1 MVKNAASGK
10 AFLLKRGDTMLA
22 KALREAW
29 SKEDKGSAKRLR
41 EMIDVLRARDIVHGI
56 TPEKLRLILE
66 DLGPTFVKLGQIMSM
81 RPDFLPQE
89 YCDELMKLQTEANPL
104 PFAVI
109 EKVIEQEYQRRWT
122 RIFRSIDEEALGSAS
137 IAQVHRAVLLD
148 GERVVIKVQRPGVH
162 DVMSKDIV
170 LLKRAA
176 GILKILGPA
185 HDVVDFSMVLDE
197 LWAIAKQEMDF
208 VMEANHIEEFR
219 HANLDADF
227 VSCPKVYGHLTTQ
240 HVLVMEYIEGIQV
253 DDVAELKAAGVDVRR
268 IGERLGE
275 NYVKQIVE
283 DGYFHADPHPG
294 NIWVRGGKIVWLDLG
309 MMGRLSNKDRAAIRK
324 AIFALAQHDIFEM
337 KAAVLAL
344 GVPQDRIDHA
354 RLYQD
359 IDALMAQYGDLD
371 FRSLKMGM
379 LSRQIMNVLRAH
391 HIAIAPGISMF
402 CRGVMTIE
410 GVMRLVCPEVSF
422 VEILARSMEL
432 SFAKDFNW
440 REEVG
445 KAKREG
451 YILMR
456 KSLQLP
462 EQISDILKMTLSG
475 QTKVN
480 LELTG
485 ADEPLARLNKMINKL
500 IIALLSAALLI
511 GSSTIC
517 TTQMTPK
524 IMEIPFLGV
533 LGYLAAIVLSA
544 RLLWSILRGH

>member
-1 MVKNAASGK
+1 MAMDD
-10 AFLLKRGDTMLA
+10 LPRGDTMLA
-22 KALREAW
+22 RAFREAW
-29 SKEDKGSAKRLR
+29 RKEDKGSAARLR
-41 EMIDVLRARDIVHGI
+41 EMVEVLRERDIVHGI

-89 YCDELMKLQTEANPL
+89 YCDELMKLQTEASPL
-104 PFAVI
+104 PFSVI

-122 RIFRSIDEEALGSAS
+122 RIFRSIDAEALGSAS
-137 IAQVHRAVLLD
+137 IAQVHCAVLLD
-148 GERVVIKVQRPGVH
+148 GEKVVIKVQRPGVH

-185 HDVVDFSMVLDE
+185 QDVVDFSMVLDE

-219 HANLDADF
+219 HANQDADF
-227 VSCPKVYGHLTTQ
+227 VSCPKVYRHLTTQ
-240 HVLVMEYIEGIQV
+240 HVLVMEYVDGIQI
-253 DDVAELKAAGVDVRR
+253 DDAAGLKAAGVDMRR

-324 AIFALAQHDIFEM
+324 AIFALAQHDVFEM
-337 KAAVLAL
+337 KAAVLSL
-344 GVPQDRIDHA
+344 GVPQERIDHA

-359 IDALMAQYGDLD
+359 IDALIAQYGDLD
-371 FRSLKMGM
+371 FRSLKMGV
-379 LSRQIMNVLRAH
+379 LSRQIMNVLRSH

-432 SFAKDFNW
+432 SFAKGFNW
-440 REEVG
+440 REEAG

-451 YILMR
+451 YILLR

-500 IIALLSAALLI
+500 IIALLSAALLL

>member
-1 MVKNAASGK
+1 MMTNAARGK
-10 AFLLKRGDTMLA
+10 VFLLKRGDTMLA

-227 VSCPKVYGHLTTQ
+227 VSCPKVYRHLTTQ

-379 LSRQIMNVLRAH
+379 LSRQIMNVLRSH

>member
-1 MVKNAASGK
+1 MAMGA
-10 AFLLKRGDTMLA
+10 LPRGDTMFA
-22 KALREAW
+22 KAFREAW
-29 SKEDKGSAKRLR
+29 RKEDQGSATRLR
-41 EMIDVLRARDIVHGI
+41 EMVEVLRARDIVHGI

-104 PFAVI
+104 PFSVI

-148 GERVVIKVQRPGVH
+148 GEKVVIKVQRPGVH

-185 HDVVDFSMVLDE
+185 QDVVDFSMVLDE

-219 HANLDADF
+219 HANQDADF
-227 VSCPKVYGHLTTQ
+227 VSCPKVYRHLTTQ
-240 HVLVMEYIEGIQV
+240 HVLVMEYVDGIQI
-253 DDVAELKAAGVDVRR
+253 DDVVGLKAAGIDVRR

-324 AIFALAQHDIFEM
+324 AIFALAQHDVFEM
-337 KAAVLAL
+337 KAAVLSL
-344 GVPQDRIDHA
+344 GVPQERIDHA

-359 IDALMAQYGDLD
+359 IDALIAQYGDLD

-379 LSRQIMNVLRAH
+379 LSRQIMNVLRSH

-432 SFAKDFNW
+432 SFAKGFNW
-440 REEVG
+440 REEAG

-451 YILMR
+451 YILLR

-500 IIALLSAALLI
+500 IIALLSAALLL

>member
-1 MVKNAASGK
+1 MAMGA
-10 AFLLKRGDTMLA
+10 LPRGDTMFA
-22 KALREAW
+22 KAFREAW
-29 SKEDKGSAKRLR
+29 RREDQGSATRLR
-41 EMIDVLRARDIVHGI
+41 EMVEVLRARDIVHGI

-104 PFAVI
+104 PFSVI

-137 IAQVHRAVLLD
+137 IAQVHCAVLLD
-148 GERVVIKVQRPGVH
+148 GEKVVIKVQRPGVH
-162 DVMSKDIV
+162 DIMSKDIV

-185 HDVVDFSMVLDE
+185 QDVVDFSMVLDE

-219 HANLDADF
+219 HANQDADF
-227 VSCPKVYGHLTTQ
+227 VSCPKVYRHLTTQ
-240 HVLVMEYIEGIQV
+240 HVLVMEYVDGIQI
-253 DDVAELKAAGVDVRR
+253 DDVAGLKAAGIDVRR

-324 AIFALAQHDIFEM
+324 AIFALAQHDVFEM
-337 KAAVLAL
+337 KAAVLSL
-344 GVPQDRIDHA
+344 GVPQERIDHA

-359 IDALMAQYGDLD
+359 IDALIAQYGDLD
-371 FRSLKMGM
+371 FRSLKMGI
-379 LSRQIMNVLRAH
+379 LSRQIMNVLRSH

-432 SFAKDFNW
+432 SFAKGFNW
-440 REEVG
+440 REEAG

-451 YILMR
+451 YILLR

-500 IIALLSAALLI
+500 IIALLSAALLL

>member
-1 MVKNAASGK
+1 MAMGA
-10 AFLLKRGDTMLA
+10 LPRGDTMFA
-22 KALREAW
+22 KAFREAW
-29 SKEDKGSAKRLR
+29 RKEDQGSATRLR
-41 EMIDVLRARDIVHGI
+41 EMVEVLRARDIVHGI

-104 PFAVI
+104 PFSVI

-148 GERVVIKVQRPGVH
+148 GEKVVIKVQRPGVH
-162 DVMSKDIV
+162 DIMSKDIV

-185 HDVVDFSMVLDE
+185 QDVVDFSMVLDE

-219 HANLDADF
+219 HANQDADF
-227 VSCPKVYGHLTTQ
+227 VSCPKVYRHLTTQ
-240 HVLVMEYIEGIQV
+240 HVLVMEYVDGIQI
-253 DDVAELKAAGVDVRR
+253 DDVAGLKAAGIDARR

-324 AIFALAQHDIFEM
+324 AIFALAQHDVFEM
-337 KAAVLAL
+337 KAAVLSL
-344 GVPQDRIDHA
+344 GVPQERIDHA

-359 IDALMAQYGDLD
+359 IDALIAQYGDLD
-371 FRSLKMGM
+371 FRSLKMGI
-379 LSRQIMNVLRAH
+379 LSRQIMNVLRSH

-432 SFAKDFNW
+432 SFAKGFNW
-440 REEVG
+440 REEAG

-451 YILMR
+451 YILLR

-500 IIALLSAALLI
+500 IIALLSAALLL

>member
-1 MVKNAASGK
+1 MAMGA
-10 AFLLKRGDTMLA
+10 LPRGDTMLA
-22 KALREAW
+22 RAFREAW
-29 SKEDKGSAKRLR
+29 RKEDKGSAARLR
-41 EMIDVLRARDIVHGI
+41 EMVEVLRERDIVHGI

-104 PFAVI
+104 PFSVI

-137 IAQVHRAVLLD
+137 IAQVHCAVLLD
-148 GERVVIKVQRPGVH
+148 GEKVVIKVQRPGVH
-162 DVMSKDIV
+162 DIMSKDIV

-185 HDVVDFSMVLDE
+185 QDVVDFSMVLDE

-219 HANLDADF
+219 HANQDADF
-227 VSCPKVYGHLTTQ
+227 VSCPKVYRHLTTQ
-240 HVLVMEYIEGIQV
+240 HVLVMEYVDGIQI
-253 DDVAELKAAGVDVRR
+253 DDVAGLKAAGIDARR

-324 AIFALAQHDIFEM
+324 AIFALAQHDVFEM
-337 KAAVLAL
+337 KAAVLSL
-344 GVPQDRIDHA
+344 GVPQERIDHA

-359 IDALMAQYGDLD
+359 IDALIAQYGDLD
-371 FRSLKMGM
+371 FRSLKMGI
-379 LSRQIMNVLRAH
+379 LSRQIMNVLRSH

-432 SFAKDFNW
+432 SFAKGFNW
-440 REEVG
+440 REEAG

-451 YILMR
+451 YILLR

-500 IIALLSAALLI
+500 IIALLSAALLL

>member
-1 MVKNAASGK
+1 MAMGA
-10 AFLLKRGDTMLA
+10 LPRGDTMFA
-22 KALREAW
+22 KAFREAW
-29 SKEDKGSAKRLR
+29 RKEDQGSATRLR
-41 EMIDVLRARDIVHGI
+41 EMVEVLRARDIVHGI

-104 PFAVI
+104 PFSVI

-137 IAQVHRAVLLD
+137 IAQVHCAVLLD
-148 GERVVIKVQRPGVH
+148 GEKVVIKVQRPGVH
-162 DVMSKDIV
+162 DIMSKDIV

-185 HDVVDFSMVLDE
+185 QDVVDFSMVLDE

-219 HANLDADF
+219 HANQDADF
-227 VSCPKVYGHLTTQ
+227 VSCPKVYRHLTTQ
-240 HVLVMEYIEGIQV
+240 HVLVMEYVDGIQI
-253 DDVAELKAAGVDVRR
+253 DDVAGLKAAGIDVRR

-324 AIFALAQHDIFEM
+324 AIFALAQHDVFEM
-337 KAAVLAL
+337 KAAVLSL
-344 GVPQDRIDHA
+344 GVPQERIDHA

-359 IDALMAQYGDLD
+359 IDALIAQYGDLD
-371 FRSLKMGM
+371 FRSLKMGI
-379 LSRQIMNVLRAH
+379 LSRQIMNVLRSH

-432 SFAKDFNW
+432 SFAKGFNW
-440 REEVG
+440 REEAG

-451 YILMR
+451 YILLR

-500 IIALLSAALLI
+500 IMALLSAALLL

>member
-1 MVKNAASGK
+1 MAMGA
-10 AFLLKRGDTMLA
+10 LPRGDTMFA
-22 KALREAW
+22 KAFREAW
-29 SKEDKGSAKRLR
+29 RKEDQGSATRLR
-41 EMIDVLRARDIVHGI
+41 EMVEVLRARDIVHGI

-104 PFAVI
+104 PFSVI

-148 GERVVIKVQRPGVH
+148 GEKVVIKVQRPGVH

-185 HDVVDFSMVLDE
+185 QDVVDFSMVLDE

-219 HANLDADF
+219 HANQDADF
-227 VSCPKVYGHLTTQ
+227 VSCPKVYRHLTTQ
-240 HVLVMEYIEGIQV
+240 HVLVMEYVDGIQI
-253 DDVAELKAAGVDVRR
+253 DDVAGLKAAGIDARR

-324 AIFALAQHDIFEM
+324 AIFALAQHDVFEM
-337 KAAVLAL
+337 KAAVLSL
-344 GVPQDRIDHA
+344 GVPQERIDHA

-359 IDALMAQYGDLD
+359 IDTLIAQYGDLD
-371 FRSLKMGM
+371 FRSLKMGI
-379 LSRQIMNVLRAH
+379 LSRQIMNVLRSH

-432 SFAKDFNW
+432 SFAKGFNW
-440 REEVG
+440 REEAG

-451 YILMR
+451 YILLR

-500 IIALLSAALLI
+500 IIALLSAALLL

>member
-1 MVKNAASGK
+1 
-10 AFLLKRGDTMLA
+10 
-22 KALREAW
+22 
-29 SKEDKGSAKRLR
+29 
-41 EMIDVLRARDIVHGI
+41 IDI
-56 TPEKLRLILE
+56 
-66 DLGPTFVKLGQIMSM
+66 
-81 RPDFLPQE
+81 
-89 YCDELMKLQTEANPL
+89 
-104 PFAVI
+104 
-109 EKVIEQEYQRRWT
+109 
-122 RIFRSIDEEALGSAS
+122 
-137 IAQVHRAVLLD
+137 
-148 GERVVIKVQRPGVH
+148 
-162 DVMSKDIV
+162 
-170 LLKRAA
+170 
-176 GILKILGPA
+176 
-185 HDVVDFSMVLDE
+185 
-197 LWAIAKQEMDF
+197 
-208 VMEANHIEEFR
+208 
-219 HANLDADF
+219 
-227 VSCPKVYGHLTTQ
+227 
-240 HVLVMEYIEGIQV
+240 
-253 DDVAELKAAGVDVRR
+253 RR

-324 AIFALAQHDIFEM
+324 AIFALAQHDVFEM
-337 KAAVLAL
+337 KAAVLSL
-344 GVPQDRIDHA
+344 GVPQERIDHA
-354 RLYQD
+354 KLYQD
-359 IDALMAQYGDLD
+359 IDVLIAQYGDLD
-371 FRSLKMGM
+371 FRSLKMGI
-379 LSRQIMNVLRAH
+379 LSRQIMNVLRTH

-432 SFAKDFNW
+432 SFAKGFNW
-440 REEVG
+440 REEVA

-500 IIALLSAALLI
+500 IIALLSAALLL

>member
-1 MVKNAASGK
+1 MAMGA
-10 AFLLKRGDTMLA
+10 LPRGDTMFA
-22 KALREAW
+22 KAFREAW
-29 SKEDKGSAKRLR
+29 RKEDQGSATRLR
-41 EMIDVLRARDIVHGI
+41 EMVEVLRARDIVHGI

-104 PFAVI
+104 PFSVI

-137 IAQVHRAVLLD
+137 IAQVHCAVLLD
-148 GERVVIKVQRPGVH
+148 GEKVVIKVQRPGVH
-162 DVMSKDIV
+162 DIMSKDIV

-185 HDVVDFSMVLDE
+185 QDVVDFSMVLDE

-219 HANLDADF
+219 HANQDADF
-227 VSCPKVYGHLTTQ
+227 VSCPKVYRHLTTQ
-240 HVLVMEYIEGIQV
+240 HVLVMEYVDGIQI
-253 DDVAELKAAGVDVRR
+253 DDVVGLKAAGIDVRR

-324 AIFALAQHDIFEM
+324 AIFALAQHDVFEM
-337 KAAVLAL
+337 KAAVLSL
-344 GVPQDRIDHA
+344 GVPQERIDHA

-359 IDALMAQYGDLD
+359 IDALIAQYGDLD
-371 FRSLKMGM
+371 FRSLKMGI
-379 LSRQIMNVLRAH
+379 LSRQIMNVLRSH

-432 SFAKDFNW
+432 SFAKGFNW
-440 REEVG
+440 REEAG

-451 YILMR
+451 YILLR

-500 IIALLSAALLI
+500 IIALLSAALLL

>member
-1 MVKNAASGK
+1 MAMGA
-10 AFLLKRGDTMLA
+10 LPRGDTMFA
-22 KALREAW
+22 KAFREAW
-29 SKEDKGSAKRLR
+29 RKEDQGSATRLR
-41 EMIDVLRARDIVHGI
+41 EMVEVLRARDIVHGI

-89 YCDELMKLQTEANPL
+89 YCDELMKLQTEASPL
-104 PFAVI
+104 PFSVI

-137 IAQVHRAVLLD
+137 IAQVHCAVLLD
-148 GERVVIKVQRPGVH
+148 GEKVVIKVQRPGVH

-185 HDVVDFSMVLDE
+185 QDVVDFSMVLDE

-219 HANLDADF
+219 HANQDADF
-227 VSCPKVYGHLTTQ
+227 VDCPKVYRHLTTQ
-240 HVLVMEYIEGIQV
+240 HVLVMEYVDGIQI
-253 DDVAELKAAGVDVRR
+253 DDAAGLKAAGVDMRR

-324 AIFALAQHDIFEM
+324 AIFALAQHDVFEM
-337 KAAVLAL
+337 KAAVLSL
-344 GVPQDRIDHA
+344 GVPQERIDHA

-359 IDALMAQYGDLD
+359 IDALIAQYGDLD
-371 FRSLKMGM
+371 FRSLKMGV
-379 LSRQIMNVLRAH
+379 LSRQIMNVLRSH

-432 SFAKDFNW
+432 SFAKGFNW
-440 REEVG
+440 REEAG

-451 YILMR
+451 YILLR

-500 IIALLSAALLI
+500 IIALLSAALLL

>member
-1 MVKNAASGK
+1 MAMGA
-10 AFLLKRGDTMLA
+10 LPRGDTMFA
-22 KALREAW
+22 KAFREAW
-29 SKEDKGSAKRLR
+29 RKEDQGSATRLR
-41 EMIDVLRARDIVHGI
+41 EMVEVLRVRDIVHGI

-104 PFAVI
+104 PFSVI

-122 RIFRSIDEEALGSAS
+122 RIFRSIDEGALGSAS

-148 GERVVIKVQRPGVH
+148 GEKVVIKVQRPGVH
-162 DVMSKDIV
+162 DVMGKDIV

-185 HDVVDFSMVLDE
+185 QDVVDFSMVLDE

-219 HANLDADF
+219 HANQDADF
-227 VSCPKVYGHLTTQ
+227 VSCPKVYRHLTTQ
-240 HVLVMEYIEGIQV
+240 HVLVMEYVDGIQI
-253 DDVAELKAAGVDVRR
+253 DDVAGLKAAGIDARH

-324 AIFALAQHDIFEM
+324 AIFALAQHDVFEM
-337 KAAVLAL
+337 KAAVLSL
-344 GVPQDRIDHA
+344 GVPQERIDHA

-359 IDALMAQYGDLD
+359 IDTLIAQYGDLD
-371 FRSLKMGM
+371 FRSLKMGI
-379 LSRQIMNVLRAH
+379 LSRQIMNVLRSH

-432 SFAKDFNW
+432 SFAKGFNW
-440 REEVG
+440 REEAG

-451 YILMR
+451 YILLR

-500 IIALLSAALLI
+500 IIALLSAALLL

>member
-1 MVKNAASGK
+1 
-10 AFLLKRGDTMLA
+10 MLVRLFEG
-22 KALREAW
+22 AL
-29 SKEDKGSAKRLR
+29 SKKDKGSTNRLR
-41 EMIDVLRARDIVHGI
+41 EMVEVLRERDIVHGI

-89 YCDELMKLQTEANPL
+89 YCDELMKLQTEAKPL
-104 PFAVI
+104 PFSVI
-109 EKVIEQEYQRRWT
+109 EKVIEQEYQQRWT
-122 RIFRSIDEEALGSAS
+122 RIFQSIDEEALGSAS
-137 IAQVHRAVLLD
+137 IAQVHRAVLQE
-148 GERVVIKVQRPGVH
+148 GEKVVIKVQRPGVH

-176 GILKILGPA
+176 GILKILGPTQ
-185 HDVVDFSMVLDE
+185 DVVDFSMVLDE

-208 VMEANHIEEFR
+208 VMEANHIDEFR
-219 HANLDADF
+219 HANLDVDF
-227 VSCPKVYGHLTTQ
+227 VTCPKVYRHLTTQ
-240 HVLVMEYIEGIQV
+240 HVLVMEYIEGIQI
-253 DDVAELKAAGVDVRR
+253 DDTAGLRAAGLDIRR
-268 IGERLGE
+268 LGERLGE
-275 NYVKQIVE
+275 NYVKQIID

-294 NIWVRGGKIVWLDLG
+294 NIWVKNGRIVWLDLG
-309 MMGRLSNKDRAAIRK
+309 MMGRLSNKDRGAIRK
-324 AIFALAQHDIFEM
+324 AIFALAQHDTFEM
-337 KAAVLAL
+337 KSAVLSL
-344 GVPQDRIDHA
+344 GVPQERIDHA

-359 IDALMAQYGDLD
+359 IDALMVQYGDLD
-371 FRSLKMGM
+371 FRALRMGV
-379 LSRQIMNVLRAH
+379 LSRQIMNVLRSH
-391 HIAIAPGISMF
+391 HIAMAPGISMF

-410 GVMRLVCPEVSF
+410 GLMRLICPDVSF

-432 SFAKDFNW
+432 NFTRGFTW
-440 REEVG
+440 REEVA

-451 YILMR
+451 YILLR

-462 EQISDILKMTLSG
+462 EQISDILRMTLNG

-485 ADEPLARLNKMINKL
+485 ADEPLTRLNKMINKL
-500 IIALLSAALLI
+500 IIALLSAALLL

-533 LGYLAAIVLSA
+533 LGYLAAMLLA
-544 RLLWSILRGH
+544 FRLLWSILRGR